1 MEREL
6 SVQKYSDHRLNRF
19 IFNCELIMPLSTG
32 TSNAAREKN
41 VQTEISAGKDPR
53 QAVAISYSKQ
63 RENRAAKD
71 AINRLHPHI
80 KGLRDCLA
88 KVAKVVKP

>member
-1 MEREL
+1 
-6 SVQKYSDHRLNRF
+6 
-19 IFNCELIMPLSTG
+19 MPLSNG
-32 TSNAAREKN
+32 TTQAAVSKN
-41 VQTEISAGKDPR
+41 ILTERAAGKPEK
-53 QAVAISYSKQ
+53 QAVAIALSKQ

-71 AINRLHPHI
+71 AIQRLHPHI